1 MSSAPSSGSKQ
12 IGFTVLELLI
22 AMAVLAVIMSLV
34 VQAFAS
40 GLQSKRSED
49 LKLEVQQSLK
59 TAIQVIT
66 QDLRSSKQL
75 HIWNKSPCAS
85 TEACSTNTQIGIVTT
100 DGQITTPSDAPGTTF
115 SNATTTNVCDA
126 RAFAVGDVALQV
138 NGNDA
143 PQLYQ
148 VTSVSTTANHALACQ
163 GTNVDSIG
171 HTSSSIS
178 GTWNSVSYVFHID
191 LATYSLQPDPLN
203 ASQSVLQRR
212 SGLGTTRSG
221 TGVVSF
227 DMTNLSLAYGIP
239 SDLSA
244 STSTLVFY
252 SDLSAA
258 ASAKGTLYSA
268 YPNMTGKTYV
278 GTLVRAVRVTMT
290 GQSPTP
296 LPGTG
301 IPYTFTLSE
310 TVDLRR

>member
-1 MSSAPSSGSKQ
+1 
-12 IGFTVLELLI
+12 
-22 AMAVLAVIMSLV
+22 MAVLAIIMSLV

-66 QDLRSSKQL
+66 QDLRSSKQF
-75 HIWNKSPCAS
+75 HIWNKSSCAS

-115 SNATTTNVCDA
+115 TNATTTNVCDA

-138 NGNDA
+138 NGNDV

-148 VTSVSTTANHALACQ
+148 VTSVNTTANHALACQ
-163 GTNVDSIG
+163 GTNIDTIG
-171 HTSSSIS
+171 HTGSSIS

-203 ASQSVLQRR
+203 ALQSVLQRR
-212 SGLGTTRSG
+212 SGLGTARSG
-221 TGVVSF
+221 TGVMAF
-227 DMTNLSLAYGIP
+227 DVTNLSFTYGIP
-239 SDLSA
+239 SVLNSA
-244 STSTLVFY
+244 NSTLNFY

-258 ASAKGTLYSA
+258 ATDLGTGYSA
-268 YPNMTGKTYV
+268 YPNTAGTTYV

-301 IPYTFTLSE
+301 VPYTFTLSE